1 MICNSPFNLFLHQ
14 KNVTFEISVDK
25 STGSPKDLS
34 GNLLTV
40 LTDAQLQ
47 GPKSVRNLQ
56 FDRNFLTW

>member
-1 MICNSPFNLFLHQ
+1 MKDLDGRG
-14 KNVTFEISVDK
+14 K
-25 STGSPKDLS
+25 KDLS